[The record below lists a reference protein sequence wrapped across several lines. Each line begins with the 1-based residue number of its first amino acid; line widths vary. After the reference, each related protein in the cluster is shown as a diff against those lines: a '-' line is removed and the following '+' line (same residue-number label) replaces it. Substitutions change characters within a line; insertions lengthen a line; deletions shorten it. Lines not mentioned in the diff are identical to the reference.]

1 MLVVAGVAT
10 AAVQTIPPA
19 VKTVQATGSP
29 VLAGSG
35 RAWDGPAVAVLDSGV
50 DVHVDLNVAG
60 GADCTGIGT
69 FADGNG
75 HGTGVSGII
84 AAKDNASGILGI
96 APGAPIYSVRV
107 LDGKLKGSPSTI
119 VCGMQWVL
127 DHHDDRD
134 KNIRVVNLS
143 FAAPSTDDGDCGNSS
158 TNPDVMHQ
166 MVCKLTDAGL
176 VVVASAG
183 NETKDLSY
191 LVPASYDEVLTATN
205 VADYDG
211 VPGGLGKSPCTALDA
226 DDSIYNA
233 SNFAVSEADK
243 AHVVAAPGV
252 CPYTTKKGNQVGYIQ
267 SGTSMSAA
275 ALSGVVLDCLR
286 DGGACVGQSV
296 PQVRATIKSA
306 AAQAAAKG
314 HTFRG
319 DPLSPITGR
328 YYGYLATTAKSGGTT
343 PPPTTTTTT
352 TTTTAQPPTTT
363 TTTTTTKPPTTTT
376 TTTPPPS
383 GCSTAAA
390 KAAVVIPAA
399 VPPLTGAAATASPRT
414 TEQATVEPPLLTL
427 DTTAPLTPEAF
438 PALAAADT
446 TKPQTAITAPRDSA
460 TVSGTVCLQAGA
472 TDDVGVTGVTYWIN
486 GTTKV
491 GDGVRQPSGSWDLAV
506 NTKQLRNGTYGL
518 TSRATDAAGNVGTST
533 AVKVIVRN

>member
-1 MLVVAGVAT
+1 
-10 AAVQTIPPA
+10 
-19 VKTVQATGSP
+19 
-29 VLAGSG
+29 
-35 RAWDGPAVAVLDSGV
+35 
-50 DVHVDLNVAG
+50 
-60 GADCTGIGT
+60 
-69 FADGNG
+69 
-75 HGTGVSGII
+75 
-84 AAKDNASGILGI
+84 
-96 APGAPIYSVRV
+96 
-107 LDGKLKGSPSTI
+107 
-119 VCGMQWVL
+119 
-127 DHHDDRD
+127 
-134 KNIRVVNLS
+134 
-143 FAAPSTDDGDCGNSS
+143 
-158 TNPDVMHQ
+158 
-166 MVCKLTDAGL
+166 
-176 VVVASAG
+176 
-183 NETKDLSY
+183 
-191 LVPASYDEVLTATN
+191 
-205 VADYDG
+205 
-211 VPGGLGKSPCTALDA
+211 
-226 DDSIYNA
+226 
-233 SNFAVSEADK
+233 
-243 AHVVAAPGV
+243 
-252 CPYTTKKGNQVGYIQ
+252 
-267 SGTSMSAA
+267 MSAA

>member
-1 MLVVAGVAT
+1 
-10 AAVQTIPPA
+10 
-19 VKTVQATGSP
+19 
-29 VLAGSG
+29 
-35 RAWDGPAVAVLDSGV
+35 
-50 DVHVDLNVAG
+50 
-60 GADCTGIGT
+60 
-69 FADGNG
+69 
-75 HGTGVSGII
+75 
-84 AAKDNASGILGI
+84 
-96 APGAPIYSVRV
+96 
-107 LDGKLKGSPSTI
+107 
-119 VCGMQWVL
+119 
-127 DHHDDRD
+127 
-134 KNIRVVNLS
+134 NIKVVNLS
-143 FAAPSTDDGDCGNSS
+143 FAAPSADDGNCGN
-158 TNPDVMHQ
+158 TNADVMHQ
-166 MVCKLTDAGL
+166 MVCKLTAAGL

-211 VPGGLGKSPCTALDA
+211 VPGGRGTSPCTAIDA
-226 DDSIYNA
+226 DDTVYRA
-233 SNFAVSEADK
+233 SNFAVSDADK

-296 PQVRATIKSA
+296 PQVHATIKSA
-306 AAQAAAKG
+306 AALAAAEG

-319 DPLSPITGR
+319 DPLTNPVAGR

-343 PPPTTTTTT
+343 PPPTTTTTK
-352 TTTTAQPPTTT
+352 PPTTT
-363 TTTTTTKPPTTTT
+363 TTTTTTKPPTTTTT

-390 KAAVVIPAA
+390 KAAVLIPAA
-399 VPPLTGAAATASPRT
+399 VAPLSGAAATAAPRT

-446 TKPQTAITAPRDSA
+446 TKPQTAITAPKNNA
-460 TVSGTVCLQAGA
+460 TVAGTVCLQAGA
-472 TDDVGVTGVTYWIN
+472 TDDVGVTGLTYWIN

-491 GDGVRQPSGSWDLAV
+491 GDGVRQSSGSWDLTV

-518 TSRATDAAGNVGTST
+518 TSRATDAAGNVGISS
-533 AVKVIVRN
+533 AIKVVVRN